1 MRIINGKWQDNNSD
15 PVNDFNI
22 SELIEIRDNVT
33 NLYGKD
39 ISYNR
44 INLIASL
51 KTLTPRQESDLAF
64 VLSDARGISKLS
76 GY

>member
-51 KTLTPRQESDLAF
+51 KTLTTRQESDLAF